1 MRDCGAFNRPQAS
14 ATLVG
19 MKTTALYRRVAL
31 LVLLLSTFGCLRKL
45 HADERVTQTDV
56 FTSGQDGY
64 AVYRIPSLVVAP
76 DDSLLAFAEARKNG
90 KSDTGD
96 IDLVVKR
103 STDGGKTWGKQR
115 VVWDDGENTCG
126 NPCVVV
132 ENREPRIFLLMTHNL
147 GGDDEKAI
155 KDRTAK
161 GTRTV
166 WATSSDDN
174 GRTWEKPR
182 EITADVKRD
191 DWTWY
196 ATGPGCGIQLSQ
208 SSDAGRLVVPCDH
221 NTADG
226 KRYSHVIVSDDNGR
240 TWQLGGVTPEDEV
253 NECEV
258 VELADGG
265 VMLNM
270 RSYERSTPARQVAV
284 SHNGGDGWQDQRHDP
299 ALIEP
304 ICQASIRRI
313 EFPGDNGEPGLIV
326 FSNPATTNKRQR
338 MTLRGSIDD
347 GQTWPAELV
356 LHEGSSAYSCLARM
370 PGVTPGD
377 IGCLYEADDYGRI
390 VFARVPQTAL
400 LGPAE

>member
-1 MRDCGAFNRPQAS
+1 MNTAPCRRLAILLHAILYCS
-14 ATLVG
+14 ATSL
-19 MKTTALYRRVAL
+19 A
-31 LVLLLSTFGCLRKL
+31 
-45 HADERVTQTDV
+45 ADERIVQADV

-64 AVYRIPSLVVAP
+64 AAYRIPALVLAP
-76 DDSLLAFAEARKNG
+76 DNSLLAICEGRKHS

-115 VVWDDGENTCG
+115 VIWDDGENTCG
-126 NPCVVV
+126 NPCVLV
-132 ENREPRIFLLMTHNL
+132 ENVIPRIFLLMTHNL
-147 GGDDEKAI
+147 GGDNEREI
-155 KDRTAK
+155 KDRTAE

-166 WATSSDDN
+166 WVTSSDDN
-174 GRTWEKPR
+174 GRTWAKPR
-182 EITADVKRD
+182 DITADVKHD

-208 SSDAGRLVVPCDH
+208 SSKAGRLVVPCDH
-221 NTADG
+221 NTVEG
-226 KRYSHVIVSDDNGR
+226 ERRSHVIISDDRGESWR
-240 TWQLGGVTPEDEV
+240 LGGVAPGDEV

-258 VELADGG
+258 VELADGRLL
-265 VMLNM
+265 LNM
-270 RSYERSTPARQVAV
+270 RNYDRSTPARQIAF
-284 SHNGGDGWQDQRHDP
+284 SDNGGQGWFDQRHDA

-313 EFPGDNGEPGLIV
+313 EFPGRDGESGLIA
-326 FSNPATTNKRQR
+326 FSNPASTDKRKR
-338 MTLRGSIDD
+338 MTLRGSLDD

-390 VFARVPQTAL
+390 VFARVPQAAL
-400 LGPAE
+400 LGNAD

>member
-1 MRDCGAFNRPQAS
+1 M
-14 ATLVG
+14 
-19 MKTTALYRRVAL
+19 MTTAPIRRHAIL
-31 LVLLLSTFGCLRKL
+31 LLLSIVCCSRSLL
-45 HADERVTQTDV
+45 AADERVFQTDV

-64 AVYRIPSLVVAP
+64 AAYRIPSLVLAP
-76 DDSLLAFAEARKNG
+76 DDSLLAICEGRRNS

-115 VVWDDGENTCG
+115 VIWDDGENTCG

-132 ENREPRIFLLMTHNL
+132 ENLRPRIFLLMTHNL
-147 GGDDEKAI
+147 GGDNEKEI
-155 KDRTAK
+155 KDRTSQ
-161 GTRTV
+161 GPRTV

-174 GRTWEKPR
+174 GRTWAKPQ
-182 EITADVKRD
+182 EITADVKPD

-208 SSDAGRLVVPCDH
+208 SSKAGRMVVPCDH
-221 NTADG
+221 NDGDG
-226 KRYSHVIVSDDNGR
+226 KRRSHVIFSDDHGESWR
-240 TWQLGGVTPEDEV
+240 LGGVAPGDEV

-265 VMLNM
+265 LLLNM
-270 RSYERSTPARQVAV
+270 RNYDRSTPARQVAF
-284 SHNGGDGWQDQRHDP
+284 SKNGGDGWYDQRHDP

-304 ICQASIRRI
+304 VCQASVRRI
-313 EFPGDNGEPGLIV
+313 EFPGRNGEPGLIA
-326 FSNPATTNKRQR
+326 FSNPATTNKRRQ
-338 MTLRGSIDD
+338 MTLRGSLDD

-356 LHEGSSAYSCLARM
+356 LYEGSSAYSCLARM

-390 VFARVPQTAL
+390 VFARVPQEAL
-400 LGPAE
+400 LETAGGDAVQSDRPGHDE